1 MDGKKKISQKYFYFT
16 QNVFSV
22 CACGKW
28 ICTSKK
34 CPEKHEKEVESIK
47 NIKNAVDNEDNS
59 DEYYDD
65 DDDYYE
71 EDPEDDPD
79 VEDINWF

>member
-1 MDGKKKISQKYFYFT
+1 MDGKKIFPKNIWGFDT
-16 QNVFSV
+16 EIFSV

-34 CPEKHEKEVESIK
+34 CPEKHEKEGQNLQ

-59 DEYYDD
+59 DEYYYDD
-65 DDDYYE
+65 DDYE